1 MKSNNNLDGVKATKN
16 QKVAFR
22 QFNAWRRLKNQKK
35 SGHKMSKGK
44 IGESQLIPLT
54 MKDYQR
60 IDKEMSSLESK
71 LRPNFS
77 HLFHSYDVIEEE
89 TILTNS

>member
-1 MKSNNNLDGVKATKN
+1 MKSLQNDGVKATKN

-22 QFNAWRRLKNQKK
+22 QFNAWRRLNDQKK

-44 IGESQLIPLT
+44 IHERIRIPLT
-54 MKDYQR
+54 LKDYRR
-60 IDKEMSSLESK
+60 IEKEMNSLESK

-77 HLFHSYDVIEEE
+77 HLFHAYDVIEDK
-89 TILTNS
+89 IVLTNS